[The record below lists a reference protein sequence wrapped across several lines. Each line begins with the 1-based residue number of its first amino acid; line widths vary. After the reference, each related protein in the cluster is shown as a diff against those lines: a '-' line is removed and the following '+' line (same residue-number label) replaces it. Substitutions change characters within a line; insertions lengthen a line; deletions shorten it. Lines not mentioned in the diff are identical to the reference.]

1 MAKVAVLLGGKSAE
15 RQISLTTGGAVAA
28 ALRELGHEVAE
39 VDAARSVAEDLKA
52 FGPDSAFIALHGRW
66 GEDGTIQ
73 GLLEIMGIPYTGS
86 GVAASALALDKT
98 LTKAMFAAC
107 HVPSLPYQVLTASEG
122 AADIHY
128 PPPYVIKPP
137 REGSSIGVII
147 VKSSDEAEQ
156 GVAEARKHAPD
167 LLIEKYVFGREL
179 TVSVID
185 GETLPIIEIVPVKG
199 FYDFDNKYKEGG
211 ATHICPARLT
221 QEEATVVRMA
231 ALAAYRAL
239 GCSGAA
245 RADVL
250 LDDAGEPWVLEVNTI
265 PGMTPLSLLPEAAAA
280 AGMDFK
286 ALVAKMLAGASLKA

>member
-15 RQISLTTGGAVAA
+15 REISLTTGRAVAA

-39 VDAARSVAEDLKA
+39 VDAAGDVAGELKT
-52 FGPDSAFIALHGRW
+52 FDPDAAFIALHGRW

-73 GLLEIMGIPYTGS
+73 GLLEILSIPYTGS
-86 GVAASALALDKT
+86 GVAASALAMDKT

-107 HVPSLPYQVLTASEG
+107 HVPSLPYQVLGATEG

-147 VKSSDEAEQ
+147 VRSADEAEA
-156 GVAEARKHAPD
+156 GVAEARKHSPD
-167 LLIEKYVFGREL
+167 LLIEKYVYGREL

-185 GETLPIIEIVPVKG
+185 GEPLPIIEIMPVKG
-199 FYDFDNKYKEGG
+199 FYDFDNKYKPGG
-211 ATHICPARLT
+211 AVHTCPARLT
-221 QEEATVVRMA
+221 EEEARAVRHA
-231 ALAAYRAL
+231 ALAAVRAL
-239 GCSGAA
+239 GCSGAS

-286 ALVAKMLAGASLKA
+286 ALVARILAGAALKA